1 MGIVGLSM
9 EILVAQSAGYCFGV
23 RRAMEMV
30 EKALGPKDQSLY
42 SLGPLIHNPRVV
54 DELGAKGL
62 KTVDSLA
69 QVPDGRVVIRS
80 HGVGPGVYQRA
91 LDQKLEII
99 DATCPFVKN
108 VQQLAVFLRNE
119 GYQVIIIG
127 EPEHAEVKGVL
138 DSVAGEALV
147 IENAEGLKGCEIA
160 PKVGVISQTTQDI
173 FNFQQVINRI
183 IPSVKEIRIY
193 NTICLATSQRQ
204 QEVAELSRKVDLMIV
219 VGGKNSANT
228 SRLTEI
234 SLMNGTPTHQIESAQ
249 EIDETWLQAIE
260 KVGITAGAS
269 TPDQQIDEIIQKLIC
284 LGGNISN
291 E

>member
-1 MGIVGLSM
+1 M
-9 EILVAQSAGYCFGV
+9 EILVAKTAGFCFGV

-30 EKALGPKDQSLY
+30 ESALNEEERPLY

-54 DELGAKGL
+54 KELEKEGL
-62 KTVDSLA
+62 QTVESLS
-69 QVPDGRVVIRS
+69 QVPGGRVVIRS
-80 HGVGPGVYQRA
+80 HGVGPSVYQTAR
-91 LDQKLEII
+91 DQKLGVI

-108 VQQLAVFLRNE
+108 VQQLAVFLHAE
-119 GYQVIIIG
+119 GYQVLIVG
-127 EPEHAEVKGVL
+127 ESAHAEVKGVL

-147 IENAEGLKGCEIA
+147 IESIKTLDTGKLQ
-160 PKVGVISQTTQDI
+160 PKVGIISQTTQDLI
-173 FNFQQVINRI
+173 NFQQITNAVI
-183 IPSVKEIRIY
+183 PYAKEIRIY

-234 SLMNGTPTHQIESAQ
+234 SRMNDTPTYQLESAA
-249 EIDETWLQAIE
+249 EIDEAWFQGIGR
-260 KVGITAGAS
+260 VGITAGAS
-269 TPDQQIDEIIQKLIC
+269 TPDQQIKEIIQKLTY
-284 LGGNISN
+284 LGGIIVN

>member
-1 MGIVGLSM
+1 M
-9 EILVAQSAGYCFGV
+9 EILVAKTAGFCFGV

-30 EKALGPKDQSLY
+30 ENALEQGESSLY

-54 DELGAKGL
+54 RELEEVGL
-62 KTVDSLA
+62 RTVDSLT
-69 QVPDGRVVIRS
+69 QVPGGRVVIRS
-80 HGVGPGVYQRA
+80 HGVGPSIYQGAR
-91 LDQKLEII
+91 DQNLEVI

-108 VQQLAVFLRNE
+108 VQQLAIFLRNE

-147 IENAEGLKGCEIA
+147 IENIKELNTGQIM
-160 PKVGVISQTTQDI
+160 PKVGVISQTTQDLL
-173 FNFQQVINRI
+173 NFQQIINGI
-183 IPSVKEIRIY
+183 IPYVKEIRIY

-234 SLMNGTPTHQIESAQ
+234 SHMNGTPTHQIESVQ
-249 EIDETWLQAIE
+249 EVDETWFQGLG

-269 TPDQQIDEIIQKLIC
+269 TPDQQINEIIEKLTY
-284 LGGNISN
+284 LGGKIIN

>member
-1 MGIVGLSM
+1 M
-9 EILVAQSAGYCFGV
+9 AKTAGFCFGV

-30 EKALGPKDQSLY
+30 EKALEQNGTPLY

-54 DELGAKGL
+54 GELEEKGL
-62 KTVDSLA
+62 KTVDFLT
-69 QVPDGRVVIRS
+69 QVPEGRVVIRS
-80 HGVGPGVYQRA
+80 HGVGPGVYRMAQE
-91 LDQKLEII
+91 QKLEVI

-108 VQQLAVFLRNE
+108 VQQLAVFLHNE

-147 IENAEGLKGCEIA
+147 IESINDLKDREIG

-173 FNFQQVINRI
+173 LNFQQITNALL
-183 IPSVKEIRIY
+183 PYVKEIRIF

-204 QEVAELSRKVDLMIV
+204 QEAAELSRKVDLMLV

-234 SLMNGTPTHQIESAQ
+234 SRMNGALTYQIESAQ
-249 EIDETWLQAIE
+249 EIEKAWFQTVA

-284 LGGNISN
+284 LGGIISN

>member
-1 MGIVGLSM
+1 M
-9 EILVAQSAGYCFGV
+9 EILVAKTAGFCFGV

-30 EKALGPKDQSLY
+30 EKALCQKEQSLY

-54 DELGAKGL
+54 GELGEKGL

-69 QVPDGRVVIRS
+69 QVLNGRVVIRS
-80 HGVGPGVYQRA
+80 HGVGPGIYQTA
-91 LDQKLEII
+91 LKQNLEII

-108 VQQLAVFLRNE
+108 VQQLAIFLRNE

-127 EPEHAEVKGVL
+127 EPEHAEVQGVL

-147 IENAEGLKGCEIA
+147 LEDTEKLKDCEIA

-173 FNFQQVINRI
+173 LNFQQIINGI
-183 IPSVKEIRIY
+183 IPYAKEIRIY

-204 QEVAELSRKVDLMIV
+204 QEVAELSRIVDLMLV

-234 SLMNGTPTHQIESAQ
+234 SRMNGTPTYQVESAQ
-249 EIDETWLQAIE
+249 EIDEAWLRTVG

-284 LGGNISN
+284 LGGKISN
-291 E
+291 G

>member
-1 MGIVGLSM
+1 M
-9 EILVAQSAGYCFGV
+9 EILVAKTAGFCFGV

-30 EKALGPKDQSLY
+30 GIALSQKERSLY

-54 DELGAKGL
+54 SELEERGL
-62 KTVDSLA
+62 KTVDALE
-69 QVPDGRVVIRS
+69 QVSDGRVVIRS
-80 HGVGPGVYQRA
+80 HGVGPSVYKAAQ
-91 LDQKLEII
+91 DQKIEII

-119 GYQVIIIG
+119 AYQVIIVG

-138 DSVAGEALV
+138 DSVDGQAIVVESLKDLD
-147 IENAEGLKGCEIA
+147 AEKVG
-160 PKVGVISQTTQDI
+160 PKIGVISQTTQDLS
-173 FNFQQVINRI
+173 NFQQVTGAL
-183 IPSVKEIRIY
+183 IPLAKEIRVY

-234 SLMNGTPTHQIESAQ
+234 SRINGTTTYQIESPQ
-249 EIDETWLQAIE
+249 EIDEDWFQGIK

-269 TPDQQIDEIIQKLIC
+269 TPDQQINEIIYKLTC
-284 LGGNISN
+284 LGGKISN

>member
-1 MGIVGLSM
+1 M
-9 EILVAQSAGYCFGV
+9 EILVAKTAGFCFGV

-30 EKALGPKDQSLY
+30 EKALRQNGTPLY

-54 DELGAKGL
+54 GELEEKGL
-62 KTVDSLA
+62 KTVDFLS
-69 QVPDGRVVIRS
+69 QVPEGRVVIRS
-80 HGVGPGVYQRA
+80 HGVGPGVYRMAQE
-91 LDQKLEII
+91 QKLEVI

-108 VQQLAVFLRNE
+108 VQQLAVFLQNE

-147 IENAEGLKGCEIA
+147 IENINDLKDREIG

-173 FNFQQVINRI
+173 SNFRRI
-183 IPSVKEIRIY
+183 TNELIPYVKEIRIF

-204 QEVAELSRKVDLMIV
+204 QEVAELSRKVDLMLV
-219 VGGKNSANT
+219 VGGRNSANT

-234 SLMNGTPTHQIESAQ
+234 SRMNGAPTYQIESAQ
-249 EIDETWLQAIE
+249 EIEKAWFQNVV

-284 LGGNISN
+284 LGGIISN
-291 E
+291 D

>member
-1 MGIVGLSM
+1 M
-9 EILVAQSAGYCFGV
+9 AKTAGFCFGV

-30 EKALGPKDQSLY
+30 EKALRQNGTPLY

-54 DELGAKGL
+54 GELEEKGL
-62 KTVDSLA
+62 KTVDFLT
-69 QVPDGRVVIRS
+69 QVPEGRVVIRS
-80 HGVGPGVYQRA
+80 HGVGPGVYRMA
-91 LDQKLEII
+91 REQKLEVI

-147 IENAEGLKGCEIA
+147 VEKINDLKDRKIG

-173 FNFQQVINRI
+173 SNFRRI
-183 IPSVKEIRIY
+183 TNELIAYVKEIRIF

-204 QEVAELSRKVDLMIV
+204 QEAAELSRKVDLMLV

-234 SLMNGTPTHQIESAQ
+234 SRINGAPTYQIESAQ
-249 EIDETWLQAIE
+249 EIDKTWLQTVG

-269 TPDQQIDEIIQKLIC
+269 TPDQQIDEIIQKLIS
-284 LGGNISN
+284 LGGIISN

>member
-1 MGIVGLSM
+1 M
-9 EILVAQSAGYCFGV
+9 EILVAKTAGFCFGV

-30 EKALGPKDQSLY
+30 ASALNEGKRPLY

-54 DELGAKGL
+54 KELEAEGL
-62 KTVDSLA
+62 QMVDALS
-69 QVPDGRVVIRS
+69 QIPGGTVVIRS
-80 HGVGPGVYQRA
+80 HGVGPSVYHAAR
-91 LDQKLEII
+91 DQKLEII

-108 VQQLAVFLRNE
+108 VQQLAVFLRDE
-119 GYQVIIIG
+119 GYQVLIVG
-127 EPEHAEVKGVL
+127 EPDHAEVKGVL

-147 IENAEGLKGCEIA
+147 IQSIKNLDTSQIQ
-160 PKVGVISQTTQDI
+160 PKVGIISQTTQDLI
-173 FNFQQVINRI
+173 NFQQIVGAVI
-183 IPSVKEIRIY
+183 PWAKEIRIY

-204 QEVAELSRKVDLMIV
+204 AEVGELSRKVDLMIV

-234 SLMNGTPTHQIESAQ
+234 SRMNGTPTYQLESAQ
-249 EIDETWLQAIE
+249 EINEAWFQKIN

-269 TPDQQIDEIIQKLIC
+269 TPDQQINEIIEKLIY
-284 LGGNISN
+284 LGGKVVN

>member
-1 MGIVGLSM
+1 M
-9 EILVAQSAGYCFGV
+9 EIFVAKTAGFCFGV

-30 EKALGPKDQSLY
+30 EKALSNGENSLS

-54 DELGAKGL
+54 KELETKGL
-62 KTVDSLA
+62 RTVNTLD
-69 QVPDGRVVIRS
+69 QVPGGRVVIRS
-80 HGVGPGVYQRA
+80 HGVGPSIYQA
-91 LDQKLEII
+91 AQAQKLEII

-108 VQQLAVFLRNE
+108 VQQLAVFLKNE
-119 GYQVIIIG
+119 GYQVLIIG

-138 DSVAGEALV
+138 DSVSGEALV
-147 IENAEGLKGCEIA
+147 IVNVNSLDTSKIQS
-160 PKVGVISQTTQDI
+160 KVGIICQTTQDI
-173 FNFQQVINRI
+173 ANFQQVTNAV
-183 IPSVKEIRIY
+183 IPYAKEIRIY

-234 SLMNGTPTHQIESAQ
+234 SRTNGTPTYQLESAG
-249 EIDETWLQAIE
+249 EIDAAWLQGIE

-269 TPDQQIDEIIQKLIC
+269 TPDQQINEIIQKLTY
-284 LGGNISN
+284 LGGKIID

>member
-1 MGIVGLSM
+1 M
-9 EILVAQSAGYCFGV
+9 EILVAKTAGFCFGV

-30 EKALGPKDQSLY
+30 ASALKEGKRPLY

-54 DELGAKGL
+54 KELEAEGL
-62 KTVDSLA
+62 QMVDTLA
-69 QVPDGRVVIRS
+69 QIPGGTVVIRS
-80 HGVGPGVYQRA
+80 HGVGPSVYQA
-91 LDQKLEII
+91 AQDQKLEII

-108 VQQLAVFLRNE
+108 VQQLAVFLRDE
-119 GYQVIIIG
+119 GYQVLIVG
-127 EPEHAEVKGVL
+127 EPAHAEVKGVL

-147 IENAEGLKGCEIA
+147 IENIKDLDISQIQ
-160 PKVGVISQTTQDI
+160 PKVGIISQTTQDLT
-173 FNFQQVINRI
+173 NFQQIAGAVL
-183 IPSVKEIRIY
+183 PWAKEIRIY

-204 QEVAELSRKVDLMIV
+204 AEVGELSRKVDLMIV

-234 SLMNGTPTHQIESAQ
+234 SRMTGTPTYQLESAQ
-249 EIDETWLQAIE
+249 EIDEAWFQKVN

-269 TPDQQIDEIIQKLIC
+269 TPDQQINEIIEKLIH
-284 LGGNISN
+284 LGGKIVN

>member
-1 MGIVGLSM
+1 M
-9 EILVAQSAGYCFGV
+9 EILVAKTAGFCFGV

-30 EKALGPKDQSLY
+30 EKALRQNGTPLY

-54 DELGAKGL
+54 GELEEKGL
-62 KTVDSLA
+62 KTVDFLS
-69 QVPDGRVVIRS
+69 QVPEGRVVIRS
-80 HGVGPGVYQRA
+80 HGVGPGVYRMA
-91 LDQKLEII
+91 RKQKLEVI

-108 VQQLAVFLRNE
+108 VQQLAVFLQNE

-147 IENAEGLKGCEIA
+147 IENINDLKDREIG

-173 FNFQQVINRI
+173 SNFRRI
-183 IPSVKEIRIY
+183 TNELIPYVKEIRIF

-204 QEVAELSRKVDLMIV
+204 QEVAELSRKVDLMLV

-234 SLMNGTPTHQIESAQ
+234 SRMNGAPTYQIESAQ
-249 EIDETWLQAIE
+249 EIEKAWFQNVV

-284 LGGNISN
+284 LGGIISN
-291 E
+291 D

>member
-1 MGIVGLSM
+1 M
-9 EILVAQSAGYCFGV
+9 AKTAGFCFGV

-30 EKALGPKDQSLY
+30 EKALEQNGTPLY

-54 DELGAKGL
+54 SELEEKGL
-62 KTVDSLA
+62 KTVDFLN
-69 QVPDGRVVIRS
+69 QVPEGRVVIRS
-80 HGVGPGVYQRA
+80 HGVGPGVYRMAQE
-91 LDQKLEII
+91 QKLEVI

-108 VQQLAVFLRNE
+108 VQQLAVFLYNE

-147 IENAEGLKGCEIA
+147 IENINDLKDREIG

-173 FNFQQVINRI
+173 LNFQQITNALL
-183 IPSVKEIRIY
+183 PYVKEIRIF

-204 QEVAELSRKVDLMIV
+204 QEAAELSRKVDLMLV

-234 SLMNGTPTHQIESAQ
+234 SRMNGALTYQIESAH
-249 EIDETWLQAIE
+249 EIEKAWFQTVA

-284 LGGNISN
+284 LGGIISN

>member
-1 MGIVGLSM
+1 M
-9 EILVAQSAGYCFGV
+9 EIVV
-23 RRAMEMV
+23 N
-30 EKALGPKDQSLY
+30 ALNERKDSLY

-54 DELGAKGL
+54 KELEGKGL
-62 KTVDSLA
+62 QTVDSLS
-69 QVPDGRVVIRS
+69 QVPGGRVVIRS
-80 HGVGPGVYQRA
+80 HGVGPSVYQRA
-91 LDQKLEII
+91 QNQKLEVI

-119 GYQVIIIG
+119 GYQVIIVG

-147 IENAEGLKGCEIA
+147 IENTHDLDTGQIQ
-160 PKVGVISQTTQDI
+160 PKVGVISQTTQELT
-173 FNFQQVINRI
+173 NFQQITGSI
-183 IPSVKEIRIY
+183 ISLAKEIRIY

-204 QEVAELSRKVDLMIV
+204 QEAAELGRKVDLMIV

-234 SLMNGTPTHQIESAQ
+234 SRMNGIPTYQLESAS
-249 EIDETWLQAIE
+249 EIDEAWFQKVE
-260 KVGITAGAS
+260 RVGITAGAS
-269 TPDQQIDEIIQKLIC
+269 TPDQQIKEIIQKLTY
-284 LGGNISN
+284 LGGKVIN

>member
-1 MGIVGLSM
+1 M
-9 EILVAQSAGYCFGV
+9 EILVAKTAGFCFGV

-30 EKALGPKDQSLY
+30 ASALKEGKRPLY

-54 DELGAKGL
+54 KELEAEGL
-62 KTVDSLA
+62 QMVDTLA
-69 QVPDGRVVIRS
+69 QIPGGTVVIRS
-80 HGVGPGVYQRA
+80 HGVGPSVYQGA
-91 LDQKLEII
+91 QDQKLEII

-108 VQQLAVFLRNE
+108 VQQLAVFLRDE
-119 GYQVIIIG
+119 GYQVLIVG
-127 EPEHAEVKGVL
+127 EPAHAEVKGVL

-147 IENAEGLKGCEIA
+147 VESIKDLDTCQIQ
-160 PKVGVISQTTQDI
+160 PKVGIISQTTQDLT
-173 FNFQQVINRI
+173 NFQQITGAVL
-183 IPSVKEIRIY
+183 PWAKEIRVY

-204 QEVAELSRKVDLMIV
+204 AEVGELSRKVDLMIV

-234 SLMNGTPTHQIESAQ
+234 SRMNGTPTYQLESAQ
-249 EIDETWLQAIE
+249 EIDEAWFQKVN

-269 TPDQQIDEIIQKLIC
+269 TPDQQINEIIEKLIH
-284 LGGNISN
+284 LGGKIVY

>member
-1 MGIVGLSM
+1 L
-9 EILVAQSAGYCFGV
+9 EILVAKTAGFCFGV

-30 EKALGPKDQSLY
+30 EKALRQNGTPLY

-54 DELGAKGL
+54 GELEEKGL
-62 KTVDSLA
+62 KTVAFLS
-69 QVPDGRVVIRS
+69 QVPEGRVVIRS
-80 HGVGPGVYQRA
+80 HGVGPGVYRMAQE
-91 LDQKLEII
+91 QKLEVI

-108 VQQLAVFLRNE
+108 VQQLAVFLHNE

-147 IENAEGLKGCEIA
+147 IESINDLKDREIG

-173 FNFQQVINRI
+173 SNFQQITNALL
-183 IPSVKEIRIY
+183 PYVKEIRIF

-204 QEVAELSRKVDLMIV
+204 QEVAELSRKVDLMLV

-234 SLMNGTPTHQIESAQ
+234 SRMNGAPTYQIESAQ
-249 EIDETWLQAIE
+249 EIEKAWFQNVA

-269 TPDQQIDEIIQKLIC
+269 TPDQQIDEIIQKLIY
-284 LGGNISN
+284 LGGIISN

>member
-1 MGIVGLSM
+1 M
-9 EILVAQSAGYCFGV
+9 EILVAKTAGFCFGV

-30 EKALGPKDQSLY
+30 EKALSQKECSLS

-54 DELGAKGL
+54 SELEERGL
-62 KTVDSLA
+62 KTVSALE
-69 QVPDGRVVIRS
+69 QVPGGRVVIRS
-80 HGVGPGVYQRA
+80 HGVGPSVYKAAQN
-91 LDQKLEII
+91 QKLEII

-119 GYQVIIIG
+119 AYQVIIIG

-138 DSVAGEALV
+138 DSVAGQAIV
-147 IENAEGLKGCEIA
+147 VENLKDLNAGEIG
-160 PKVGVISQTTQDI
+160 PKIGVISQTTQDLS
-173 FNFQQVINRI
+173 NFQQVTGAL
-183 IPSVKEIRIY
+183 IPLAKEVRVY

-234 SLMNGTPTHQIESAQ
+234 SRINGTTTYQIESPQ
-249 EIDETWLQAIE
+249 EVDEAWFQGIV

-269 TPDQQIDEIIQKLIC
+269 TPDQQINEIIHKLTC
-284 LGGNISN
+284 LGGRISN

>member
-1 MGIVGLSM
+1 M
-9 EILVAQSAGYCFGV
+9 EILVAKTAGFCFGV

-30 EKALGPKDQSLY
+30 ASALKEGKRPLY

-54 DELGAKGL
+54 KELEAEGL
-62 KTVDSLA
+62 QMVDTLA
-69 QVPDGRVVIRS
+69 QIPGGTVVIRS
-80 HGVGPGVYQRA
+80 HGVGPSVYQA
-91 LDQKLEII
+91 AQDQKLEII

-108 VQQLAVFLRNE
+108 VQQLAVFLRDE
-119 GYQVIIIG
+119 GYQVLIVG
-127 EPEHAEVKGVL
+127 EPAHAEVKGVL

-147 IENAEGLKGCEIA
+147 VESINDLDTCQIQ
-160 PKVGVISQTTQDI
+160 PKVGIISQTTQDLT
-173 FNFQQVINRI
+173 NFQQITGAVL
-183 IPSVKEIRIY
+183 PWAKEIRVY

-204 QEVAELSRKVDLMIV
+204 AEVGELSRKVDLMIV

-234 SLMNGTPTHQIESAQ
+234 SRMNGTPTYQLESAQ
-249 EIDETWLQAIE
+249 EIDEAWFQKVN

-269 TPDQQIDEIIQKLIC
+269 TPDQQINEIIEKLIH
-284 LGGNISN
+284 LGGKIVY

>member
-1 MGIVGLSM
+1 
-9 EILVAQSAGYCFGV
+9 
-23 RRAMEMV
+23 
-30 EKALGPKDQSLY
+30 
-42 SLGPLIHNPRVV
+42 
-54 DELGAKGL
+54 
-62 KTVDSLA
+62 
-69 QVPDGRVVIRS
+69 
-80 HGVGPGVYQRA
+80 
-91 LDQKLEII
+91 LEII

-138 DSVAGEALV
+138 ESVAGEALV
-147 IENAEGLKGCEIA
+147 IENAESLKDCEIA
-160 PKVGVISQTTQDI
+160 PKAGIISQTTQDM
-173 FNFQQVINRI
+173 FNFQQIINGI
-183 IPSVKEIRIY
+183 IPYVKEIRIY

-204 QEVAELSRKVDLMIV
+204 QEVAELSRKVDLMLV

-234 SLMNGTPTHQIESAQ
+234 SLTNGTSTHQIESAQ
-249 EIDETWLQAIE
+249 EINEAWLQAVG

-269 TPDQQIDEIIQKLIC
+269 TPDQQIDEIIQKLIS

-291 E
+291 G

>member
-1 MGIVGLSM
+1 M
-9 EILVAQSAGYCFGV
+9 EIIVAKTAGFCFGV

-30 EKALGPKDQSLY
+30 ANALKEGKRPLY

-54 DELGAKGL
+54 KELEAEGL
-62 KTVDSLA
+62 QMVDTLA
-69 QVPDGRVVIRS
+69 QIPGGTVVIRS
-80 HGVGPGVYQRA
+80 HGVGPSVYQA
-91 LDQKLEII
+91 AQDQKLEII

-119 GYQVIIIG
+119 GYQVLIVG
-127 EPEHAEVKGVL
+127 EPAHAEVKGVL
-138 DSVAGEALV
+138 DSVGGEALV
-147 IENAEGLKGCEIA
+147 IENIKNLDSSQIQ
-160 PKVGVISQTTQDI
+160 PKVGIISQTTQDLT
-173 FNFQQVINRI
+173 NFQQIAGAVL
-183 IPSVKEIRIY
+183 PWAKETRIY

-204 QEVAELSRKVDLMIV
+204 AEVGELSRKVDLMIV

-234 SLMNGTPTHQIESAQ
+234 SRMNGTPTYQLESAQ
-249 EIDETWLQAIE
+249 EIDEAWFQKIN

-269 TPDQQIDEIIQKLIC
+269 TPDQQINEIIEKLIY
-284 LGGNISN
+284 LGGIIVN

>member
-1 MGIVGLSM
+1 M
-9 EILVAQSAGYCFGV
+9 EILVAKTAGFCFGV

-30 EKALGPKDQSLY
+30 ENALGQEKCSLH

-54 DELGAKGL
+54 TELEERGL
-62 KTVDSLA
+62 RTVSSLE
-69 QVPDGRVVIRS
+69 QVPLGRVVIRS
-80 HGVGPGVYQRA
+80 HGVGPSVYQAAREK
-91 LDQKLEII
+91 KLEII

-108 VQQLAVFLRNE
+108 VQQLAVFLHTE

-138 DSVAGEALV
+138 DSVSGEALV
-147 IENAEGLKGCEIA
+147 IENVKDLNTVQIL

-173 FNFQQVINRI
+173 FNFQQITNAI
-183 IPSVKEIRIY
+183 IPYIKEIRIY

-204 QEVAELSRKVDLMIV
+204 QEVAKLSLEVDLMIV

-234 SLMNGTPTHQIESAQ
+234 SRMNGTPTYQIESAE
-249 EIDETWLQAIE
+249 EIDEAWFQGIE
-260 KVGITAGAS
+260 KAGITAGAS
-269 TPDQQIDEIIQKLIC
+269 TPDQQINEIIQKLTY
-284 LGGNISN
+284 LGGKITN

>member
-1 MGIVGLSM
+1 M
-9 EILVAQSAGYCFGV
+9 EILVAKTAGFCFGV

-30 EKALGPKDQSLY
+30 ESALNEEERPLY

-54 DELGAKGL
+54 KDLEQEGL
-62 KTVDSLA
+62 QTVDSLS
-69 QVPDGRVVIRS
+69 QVPGGRVVIRS
-80 HGVGPGVYQRA
+80 HGVGPSIYQTAR
-91 LDQKLEII
+91 DQKLEVI

-108 VQQLAVFLRNE
+108 VQQLAVFLRAE
-119 GYQVIIIG
+119 GYQVLIIG
-127 EPEHAEVKGVL
+127 EPAHAEVKGVL

-147 IENAEGLKGCEIA
+147 IENIKALDTGELQ
-160 PKVGVISQTTQDI
+160 PKVGIISQTTQDLI
-173 FNFQQVINRI
+173 NFQQITNAVI
-183 IPSVKEIRIY
+183 PYAKEIRIY

-234 SLMNGTPTHQIESAQ
+234 SRMNGTPTYQLESAA
-249 EIDETWLQAIE
+249 EIDEAWFQGIGR
-260 KVGITAGAS
+260 VGITAGAS
-269 TPDQQIDEIIQKLIC
+269 TPDQQIKEIIQKLTY
-284 LGGNISN
+284 LGGIIVD